1 MKVCLLSV
9 VTYWHGMTGG
19 MEIHGRILAKELA
32 ARGHDVTVL
41 TSRHPS
47 GDGSERQD
55 GVEIYYLKD
64 TTFASQK
71 GKWADECSD
80 SFRELHRRK
89 SFDVLCCQH
98 TVAPPALM
106 RFAQHQNIPVVVII
120 EGLAGWVF
128 LSEIRQAFS
137 HHKGYGQLGRRLL
150 SFLYYYLR
158 WELPVARKCDA
169 LIAVSDAVAR
179 SIPAWCGVSADK
191 VYTVYN
197 GVDVHAFA
205 PDKNAR
211 EVVRKQYGIFP
222 GDPVI
227 IFLSQVTK
235 EKGLHLLIK
244 CLPDILAQQDRVK
257 LLVAGDGSYLDEAR
271 RLVEAMKLQSH
282 VIFAGHVPH
291 ERTTDYLN
299 AADLYVLPTLRQ
311 EGLPFSLVE
320 AMACQKP
327 IIASRIGGIPS
338 VVKHGINGLLVIPGD
353 PDGLCQAIVRILAD
367 NEVAASLSQRARET
381 VVAGCSLESMVQGT
395 LKVFETVLGKKRS
408 ALHWRQETHV
418 SP

>member
-1 MKVCLLSV
+1 MKICLISV
-9 VTYWHGMTGG
+9 VTYWHGIKGG
-19 MEIHGRILAKELA
+19 MEVHGRILARELA
-32 ARGHDVTVL
+32 ARGHDVTII

-47 GDGSERQD
+47 GLATERSE
-55 GVEIYYLKD
+55 GVEIHYLQE
-64 TTFASQK
+64 TGFASQK
-71 GKWADECSD
+71 GNWATQCSD

-98 TVAPPALM
+98 TVAPPAMM

-169 LIAVSDAVAR
+169 LIAVSDEVAR
-179 SIPAWCGVSADK
+179 SIPNWCGVSADK

-197 GVDVHAFA
+197 GVDVEAFA
-205 PDKNAR
+205 PDSSMR
-211 EVVRKQYGIFP
+211 ETIGKQYSISP
-222 GDPVI
+222 DDRLI
-227 IFLSQVTK
+227 IFLSHVTK
-235 EKGLHLLIK
+235 QKGLHLLLK
-244 CLPDILAQQDRVK
+244 CLPDVLAQHGQTK
-257 LLVAGDGSYLDEAR
+257 LLVAGEGDYLSEAKG
-271 RLVEAMKLQSH
+271 LVETMRLRSR
-282 VIFAGHVPH
+282 VIFTGHVPH
-291 ERTTDYLN
+291 ERSADYLN

-327 IIASRIGGIPS
+327 VIASRIGGIPS
-338 VVKHGINGLLVIPGD
+338 VVKHDVNGLLVTPGD
-353 PDGLCQAIVRILAD
+353 SNGLRQAILRVLAD
-367 NEVAASLSQRARET
+367 KELAASLSQKARET
-381 VVAGCSLESMVQGT
+381 VVAGYSLESMVQGT